1 MRLKAKDISDI
12 ERDQHSEWINE
23 SPDHQKAYRDLNQQ
37 WDDMDEL
44 TPWAR
49 DEVKRLQSRFES
61 ETNESQGEH
70 YSLSRKLRNLSRGK
84 RRKSNLIWT
93 LIFALAITSI
103 LSAVFITTPWPWLH
117 TKIDYETKTGE
128 QRKVVLPDGSLLHL
142 NTGTSVE
149 IDFSAEARNVELI
162 KGEALFDVVQAS
174 NRPFAVD
181 VIDHNVVAVGTTFN
195 LQITNAAL
203 KIAVVEGQVAV
214 RHQDPMANSSPDRG
228 GEHVEGMLLK
238 AGQGVEVNADGIISE
253 ATNVNVDRAIAWDR
267 GLLVFDGLPL
277 RQATEKMSRYMLF
290 DIRVVVGVPDKIV
303 RGEIQIRDQE
313 TMLKQF
319 AKIAQVTPVRQSAQ
333 LTLLYTASQ

>member
-1 MRLKAKDISDI
+1 MRLKAKDISDL

-37 WDDMDEL
+37 WDEMDEL
-44 TPWAR
+44 TPWAL

-70 YSLSRKLRNLSRGK
+70 YSLSRKLRNLSSGK
-84 RRKSNLIWT
+84 RRKCNLIWAMC
-93 LIFALAITSI
+93 FALAITSM
-103 LSAVFITTPWPWLH
+103 LSAVFISTPWPWLH
-117 TKIDYETKTGE
+117 TKINYETKIGE

-149 IDFSAEARNVELI
+149 IDFSAEVRNVELI
-162 KGEALFDVVQAS
+162 KGEALFNVVQAS
-174 NRPFAVD
+174 NRPFVVD

-195 LQITNAAL
+195 LQITDAAL
-203 KIAVVEGQVAV
+203 KIEVVEGQIAV
-214 RHQDPMANSSPDRG
+214 RHQDAIFNSSPGRS
-228 GEHVEGMLLK
+228 GESDEGMLLN
-238 AGQGVEVNADGIISE
+238 AGQGVEVNADGILSQV
-253 ATNVNVDRAIAWDR
+253 ATVNVQRATAWDR
-267 GLLVFDGLPL
+267 GLLVFDEIPL
-277 RQATEKMSRYMLF
+277 RQATEKMSRYMLT
-290 DIRVVVGVPDKIV
+290 DLRVVVGIPDKIV
-303 RGEIQIRDQE
+303 SGEIQIRDQE